1 MSRLLVASM
10 LVVWAVIMTGC
21 ASLPALDDGSDPAD
35 AAVRGRIE
43 QRLASD
49 PVTAPLRLGI
59 AVDDG
64 IVTLS
69 GRIDQAHVRLR
80 AVSIVRGT
88 PGVRGVIDKTLQ
100 F

>member
-1 MSRLLVASM
+1 MSRLLVAWVM
-10 LVVWAVIMTGC
+10 MAWAMIGAGC
-21 ASLPALDDGSDPAD
+21 ASLPALDNGGDPSDT
-35 AAVRGRIE
+35 AVRVRIE
-43 QRLASD
+43 QRLSSD

-59 AVDDG
+59 TVDDG

>member
-1 MSRLLVASM
+1 MNRLLVAWVM
-10 LVVWAVIMTGC
+10 MVWTVVVAGC
-21 ASLPALDDGSDPAD
+21 ASLPSVDDGRDPAD
-35 AAVRGRIE
+35 AAIRGRIE
-43 QRLASD
+43 QRLAAD
-49 PVTAPLRLGI
+49 PVTTPLRLGI
-59 AVDDG
+59 QVDDG

-80 AVSIVRGT
+80 AISVVRGT

>member
-1 MSRLLVASM
+1 MNRLLVAWMM
-10 LVVWAVIMTGC
+10 LVWAVVVSGC
-21 ASLPALDDGSDPAD
+21 ASLPAVDGGGDPAD

-43 QRLASD
+43 QRLSAD

-59 AVDDG
+59 QVDDG